1 MKNRRLLKRY
11 LVGRKFLITH
21 PSLAEFLS
29 HGCVHIIGAAIVLFS
44 IFFFLEKSK
53 GYEPEFRQID
63 IMLEQK
69 GEILEY
75 LEMRFGIHP
84 NYKDVYGDQEA
95 ISVSGGDHQNG
106 SDLPKPRII
115 KFESSNPG
123 LMLPKGSKSGDIAI
137 FQDGKLHIDSLSKNH
152 ITFSDSDISGK
163 FTTAEVCGDI
173 LFGHK
178 KNPYYY
184 IHVNVNVVR
193 ENLAEKLNVSGETSI
208 TLGGID
214 HTGKARNPV
223 IITNISPS
231 NYKYDPKWGFTFKT
245 QDVIDNGGIY
255 LIAEDINK
263 KNAMERKTFLYTILV
278 GAALALFID
287 IIINLVVKWK
297 TLSEKYRHKK
307 NIRNK

>member
-1 MKNRRLLKRY
+1 MKNRKLLKRY
-11 LVGRKFLITH
+11 LISRKFLITH

-29 HGCVHIIGAAIVLFS
+29 HGCVHMVGSAIVLFS

-63 IMLEQK
+63 INLEQK
-69 GEILEY
+69 GEELEY

-84 NYKDVYGDQEA
+84 NYKDVYGDQEV
-95 ISVSGGDHQNG
+95 ISISGAYQQNG
-106 SDLPKPRII
+106 SALPKARII
-115 KFESSNPG
+115 EFESSNPG
-123 LMLPKGSKSGDIAI
+123 LTLPKGSQNGDIAI
-137 FQDGKLHIDSLSKNH
+137 FQDGKLDIDSLTTKH
-152 ITFSDSDISGK
+152 IKFSDSDASGK
-163 FTTAEVCGDI
+163 YTTAEVCGDI
-173 LFGHK
+173 LFGQK

-184 IHVNVNVVR
+184 FHVNIDVTR
-193 ENLAEKLNVSGETSI
+193 DSYTEKLEVAGETSI
-208 TLGGID
+208 TLGGVD

-223 IITNISPS
+223 IITNVSPS

-245 QDVIDNGGIY
+245 QDVVDNGGIY